1 MYLGVALRFVTVLTA
16 VVLLAAP
23 ALAAEPGETC
33 WVGGRWFQALGKD
46 EQGRDLWLYPHTD
59 GVPELFVVDAGRE
72 GWIGSLDSRFDP
84 VKGGFTRLFN
94 AAEVLNELAE
104 ADGEARRRPARLLA
118 TFLALYPAPDG
129 PYYLREAKEEL
140 APILEPA
147 DLADVAER
155 VALHRAALARVARPG
170 TRVLDPPASP
180 VTLEEHQAA
189 LVEDGYLDVAVVGGN
204 SQDPGSQ
211 QRYSW
216 DLLAALAADLE
227 RQGYGR
233 GGFRGA
239 TDAVRCEKVV
249 ELLGRRVRVRV
260 QLTGGSG
267 RADRT
272 RRAVANFVEGLVRA
286 DVVIYVGHSNHD
298 SGAYYLS
305 EKRSPEAR
313 FRIGAGAEGEDLA
326 LKLPGLGRRPHQLLF
341 LHSCVSYPKY
351 GKPLVDHIVEG
362 GLRGPGVVGTTRV
375 AYFDEFLPRA
385 SALLRG
391 LAEGA
396 GGAALHRAM
405 VKASI
410 QASAQASKRPDA
422 SPIVQRGY
430 LQPRR
435 TFVVPAGVRIE
446 GVEERGAD
454 DAFLVVGAGSDGRQY
469 LSTELFPQD
478 QPGDVV
484 QVAASDGA
492 ALALRR
498 DGSLA
503 LVRPETDG
511 ACVELAGPYRSLAVV
526 SLRGGKSAQLCAV
539 SAAGRILVLEGRA
552 LGPLEPAPPFAVTAI
567 GNDARG
573 RVVALG
579 ATGAAVWRSA
589 GRAWERTARVEL
601 VDAAPSLLSGA
612 ELFLGQGPT
621 GRVLR

>member
-1 MYLGVALRFVTVLTA
+1 MYPCVGPRFVTLVVA
-16 VVLLAAP
+16 FVLLAAP
-23 ALAAEPGETC
+23 APAAEPGETC

-59 GVPELFVVDAGRE
+59 GVPELFVDAGRD

-84 VKGGFTRLFN
+84 AKGGFTRLFN

-129 PYYLREAKEEL
+129 PYYLREAREEL
-140 APILEPA
+140 APILEPD
-147 DLADVAER
+147 DLADVAGR
-155 VALHRAALARVARPG
+155 VQLHRAALARVARPG
-170 TRVLDPPASP
+170 TRVLEPPASP

-216 DLLAALAADLE
+216 DLLVALAADLE
-227 RQGYGR
+227 KQGYGR
-233 GGFRGA
+233 GGFRA
-239 TDAVRCEKVV
+239 AADAVRCEKVV

-326 LKLPGLGRRPHQLLF
+326 LKLPGLGSRPHQLLF

-351 GKPLVDHIVEG
+351 AKPLVDHIVEG

-385 SALLRG
+385 SALLRALVDG
-391 LAEGA
+391 G

-405 VKASI
+405 VD
-410 QASAQASKRPDA
+410 ASKRPDA

-435 TFVVPAGVRIE
+435 TFVVPAGVRVE
-446 GVEERGAD
+446 SVEERGAD
-454 DAFLVVGAGSDGRQY
+454 DAFLVLGAGSDGRQY
-469 LSTELFPQD
+469 VSTELFPQD
-478 QPGDVV
+478 RPGDVV

-498 DGSLA
+498 DGGLA

-511 ACVELAGPYRSLAVV
+511 ACVELPGPYRSLAVV

-539 SAAGRILVLEGRA
+539 SAAGRIQVLEGRA
-552 LGPLEPAPPFAVTAI
+552 LGPLEPAPPFAVTAV

-579 ATGAAVWRSA
+579 ATGAAVWRPA

-601 VDAAPSLLSGA
+601 VDAAPSLLAGA
-612 ELFLGQGPT
+612 ELFLGEGPT

>member
-1 MYLGVALRFVTVLTA
+1 MALRSVTLVLTVALV
-16 VVLLAAP
+16 AP
-23 ALAAEPGETC
+23 AARAAEPGETC
-33 WVGGRWFQALGKD
+33 WVGGRWFQALGQD

-59 GVPELFVVDAGRE
+59 GVPELFVDAGRD
-72 GWIGSLDSRFDP
+72 GWVGSLDSRFDP
-84 VKGGFTRLFN
+84 AKGGFTRLFN

-129 PYYLREAKEEL
+129 PWYLREAKAEL
-140 APILEPA
+140 APLLEPV
-147 DLADVAER
+147 DQADVAAR
-155 VALHRAALARVARPG
+155 VQLHRAALARVARPG
-170 TRVLDPPASP
+170 TRVVDAPASP

-204 SQDPGSQ
+204 SQDPGGQ

-216 DLLAALAADLE
+216 DLLAAFAADLE
-227 RQGYGR
+227 RQGWGR
-233 GGFRGA
+233 GGFRSA
-239 TDAVRCEKVV
+239 TDAIRCERVV

-272 RRAVANFVEGLVRA
+272 RRAVANFVEGLTRA
-286 DVVIYVGHSNHD
+286 DVVLYVGHSNHD
-298 SGAYYLS
+298 SGAYYVS
-305 EKRSPEAR
+305 EKRTPEAR

-326 LKLPGLGRRPHQLLF
+326 LKLPGLGSKPHQLLL

-351 GKPLVDHIVEG
+351 CEPLVAHVAEG
-362 GLRGPGVVGTTRV
+362 GGRGPGVVGTTRV

-385 SALLRG
+385 QALLRG
-391 LAEGA
+391 LVEGD
-396 GGAALHRAM
+396 GAATLHRAM
-405 VKASI
+405 LRASVR
-410 QASAQASKRPDA
+410 AATRPDG
-422 SPIVQRGY
+422 SPLVQRGC

-446 GVEERGAD
+446 TVEERGAD
-454 DAFLVVGAGSDGRQY
+454 GAFLVVGAGSDGREY
-469 LSTELFPQD
+469 LSTEVFPQD
-478 QPGDVV
+478 RPGDVV

-503 LVRPETDG
+503 LVGEETEG
-511 ACVELAGPYRSLAVV
+511 ACLELAGPYRALAVV
-526 SLRGGKSAQLCAV
+526 SLRGGRSAQLCAV
-539 SAAGRILVLEGRA
+539 SAAGRIVVLEGRA
-552 LGPLEPAPPFAVTAI
+552 LGPLEPAPPFAVTAV

-579 ATGAAVWRSA
+579 ATGAAVWRP
-589 GRAWERTARVEL
+589 GRRAWEPTGRVAL
-601 VDAAPSLLSGA
+601 ADAAPSLLEGA
-612 ELFLGQGPT
+612 ELFLGEGPT